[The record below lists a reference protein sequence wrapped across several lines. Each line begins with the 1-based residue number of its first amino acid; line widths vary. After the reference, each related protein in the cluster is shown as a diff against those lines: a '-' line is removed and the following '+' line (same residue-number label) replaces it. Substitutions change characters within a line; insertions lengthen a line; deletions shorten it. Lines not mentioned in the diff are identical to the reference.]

1 MIKDGVNAELDEL
14 RSIAYSGKDYLLK
27 IHEREAAETGI
38 SSLKIGYNNV
48 FGYYLEVR
56 NTYKDQVPPEW
67 VRKQTLAQAERYI
80 TQELKEYE
88 EKILGAEDK
97 ILSLEAKLFN
107 DLVLSM
113 QEFIPQIQINANII
127 ARLDCLLSFAKTAE
141 ENKYIR
147 PVIDS
152 SEVIDIKQGRHPVIE
167 QELPLGERYVPN
179 DILLDNERQ
188 QIIIITGPNMA
199 GKSALLRQT
208 ALIGADRLFCARRS
222 RENRSGG

>member
-1 MIKDGVNAELDEL
+1 M
-14 RSIAYSGKDYLLK
+14 
-27 IHEREAAETGI
+27 
-38 SSLKIGYNNV
+38 
-48 FGYYLEVR
+48 R
-56 NTYKDQVPPEW
+56 NTYKELVPPEW

-97 ILSLEAKLFN
+97 ILSLEGKLFN
-107 DLVLSM
+107 ELIMSM

-127 ARLDCLLSFAKTAE
+127 ARLDCLLSFAKAAE

-167 QELPLGERYVPN
+167 QELPL
-179 DILLDNERQ
+179 
-188 QIIIITGPNMA
+188 
-199 GKSALLRQT
+199 S
-208 ALIGADRLFCARRS
+208 
-222 RENRSGG
+222 NRNCPLASIMCPTIYC